1 MAGTPGPA
9 SNPAAVRCGRRGEY
23 CPYLLFTHILTG
35 DSRSRD
41 SPTVQS
47 SVLHSL
53 LGEVD
58 CDVLLLHDC
67 CHTTQAGEA
76 FTGNG
81 VVETLAAGGIE
92 LASHE
97 GSSHSFTTSLVQELS
112 RAAHTTDW
120 LSAVELH
127 RRLINRLQAWTPT
140 VSFADDAYS
149 LVQIDRRTGQ
159 PMLERPSRRT
169 PIHSFL
175 SKKPKTIV
183 LTPLPPQA
191 QRQSEDS
198 FMLLQPPTA
207 EDEAVPEGPGIL
219 VTCRLRDQ
227 HVDVER
233 WRQWLLKA
241 PEAAR
246 GIQISALYPGF
257 SAVLIVELPLVVW
270 DLLPPLPAISFIAY
284 TTGKNHI
291 SDFRRALLG
300 SDGDESPDTSD
311 DESDEDEGSQV
322 TKHKRGSRAKSRRDS
337 HSKGT
342 PVVSSL
348 WPRLF
353 ESDRTAL
360 YAMEDVPYCLN
371 FAEMQRDDNT
381 SKAEK
386 IIRTFVQETD
396 GPSTRYICD
405 EIQGFCAPAS
415 FEALSADQEVAPEPV
430 AILDER
436 SLSGLDLQANGM
448 RILTRG
454 QLYEALISVCSPLN
468 LTYYAVADKMLRDP
482 SLS

>member
-1 MAGTPGPA
+1 
-9 SNPAAVRCGRRGEY
+9 
-23 CPYLLFTHILTG
+23 
-35 DSRSRD
+35 
-41 SPTVQS
+41 
-47 SVLHSL
+47 LHSL

-67 CHTTQAGEA
+67 CHATQPGET

-81 VVETLAAGGIE
+81 VVETLAAGGLE
-92 LASHE
+92 STSSE
-97 GSSHSFTTSLVQELS
+97 GGSHSFTTSLVQELS

-127 RRLINRLQAWTPT
+127 RRIINRLQAWTPT

-175 SKKPKTIV
+175 SRKPKTIV

-191 QRQSEDS
+191 QKQSEDT
-198 FMLLQPPTA
+198 FMLLQPPTG
-207 EDEAVPEGPGIL
+207 ENEAVPEGPGIL

-241 PEAAR
+241 PEGAKA
-246 GIQISALYPGF
+246 IQISALYPGF

-270 DLLPPLPAISFIAY
+270 DLLLPSPAISFIAY

-291 SDFRRALLG
+291 SHFRRALLG
-300 SDGDESPDTSD
+300 FDGDESSDTSE
-311 DESDEDEGSQV
+311 DESDDDEGSQV
-322 TKHKRGSRAKSRRDS
+322 TKHKRESRGKDLRGS
-337 HSKGT
+337 HSEGI
-342 PVVSSL
+342 PAASSL

-353 ESDRTAL
+353 EGDRTAF

-371 FAEMQRDDNT
+371 LAEMQRDDNT

-386 IIRTFVQETD
+386 IIRTFVQDTD

-405 EIQGFCAPAS
+405 EIQAFCAPAS
-415 FEALSADQEVAPEPV
+415 FEALFAGQEVAPDPV

-436 SLSGLDLQANGM
+436 SPGNSHLQENGV
-448 RILTRG
+448 RILSHG
-454 QLYEALISVCSPLN
+454 QLYEALISVCYCRNFTWRYIADRMCRDLSPN
-468 LTYYAVADKMLRDP
+468 
-482 SLS
+482 